1 MSQDRSSDRPDS
13 DPTAAPQQWQ
23 QPNYGQQQGYG
34 QPQQSSWPE
43 QPTGQAGQAGQSAG
57 QSSGQYGAQQPY
69 SQQPGYG
76 QGGYGGYDSGQY
88 GQPPY
93 PPQYGQQPYGA
104 PGYGGYPAY
113 AAPAAQQTNTMAI
126 LSLIFAF
133 VFAPLGIVFGFIA
146 RSQIKRT
153 GEGGDGL
160 ALAGL
165 ILSIAF
171 TALTILAFI
180 FVFAVVG
187 GIASSVPR

>member
-23 QPNYGQQQGYG
+23 QPTYGQQQPSYG

-43 QPTGQAGQAGQSAG
+43 QSTGQAAG

-69 SQQPGYG
+69 GQPPGYG

-88 GQPPY
+88 GQPQY
-93 PPQYGQQPYGA
+93 AQQYGQQPYGA

-113 AAPAAQQTNTMAI
+113 AAPASQQTNTMAI

-153 GEGGDGL
+153 GEGGDGI

-171 TALTILAFI
+171 TLLSVLALIFFFAAF
-180 FVFAVVG
+180 A
-187 GIASSVPR
+187 GIASSIPR

>member
-1 MSQDRSSDRPDS
+1 MSQDRSSDRPDP

-23 QPNYGQQQGYG
+23 QPTYGQQPGYG
-34 QPQQSSWPE
+34 QQQQSSWPE
-43 QPTGQAGQAGQSAG
+43 QSTGQAGQSAG
-57 QSSGQYGAQQPY
+57 QSSGQQYGAQQPY
-69 SQQPGYG
+69 GQQPGYG
-76 QGGYGGYDSGQY
+76 QSGYGGYDSGQY
-88 GQPPY
+88 GQPQY
-93 PPQYGQQPYGA
+93 QQYGQQPYGA
-104 PGYGGYPAY
+104 PGYGGYPGY
-113 AAPAAQQTNTMAI
+113 AAPASQQTNTMAI

-171 TALTILAFI
+171 TLLSILALI
-180 FVFAVVG
+180 FFFAAFA
-187 GIASSVPR
+187 GIASSIPR

>member
-13 DPTAAPQQWQ
+13 DPTAAPPQWQ
-23 QPNYGQQQGYG
+23 QPTYGQQPSYG

-43 QPTGQAGQAGQSAG
+43 QSTGQAGGQSAG

-69 SQQPGYG
+69 GQQPGYG

-88 GQPPY
+88 GQQY
-93 PPQYGQQPYGA
+93 APQYGQAPYGA

-113 AAPAAQQTNTMAI
+113 AAPASQQTNTMAI

-165 ILSIAF
+165 IISIAF
-171 TALTILAFI
+171 TLLTLLAFI
-180 FVFAVVG
+180 FFFLVAAQVV
-187 GIASSVPR
+187 SSVPR

>member
-13 DPTAAPQQWQ
+13 DPTAAAPQHWQ
-23 QPNYGQQQGYG
+23 QPTYGQQQSYG

-43 QPTGQAGQAGQSAG
+43 QSTGQAAGQSGG

-69 SQQPGYG
+69 GQQPGYG

-88 GQPPY
+88 GQQQY
-93 PPQYGQQPYGA
+93 PPQYGQQPYGP

-113 AAPAAQQTNTMAI
+113 PAPASQQTNTMAI

-171 TALTILAFI
+171 TLLSILALI
-180 FVFAVVG
+180 FFFAAFA
-187 GIASSVPR
+187 GIASSIPR